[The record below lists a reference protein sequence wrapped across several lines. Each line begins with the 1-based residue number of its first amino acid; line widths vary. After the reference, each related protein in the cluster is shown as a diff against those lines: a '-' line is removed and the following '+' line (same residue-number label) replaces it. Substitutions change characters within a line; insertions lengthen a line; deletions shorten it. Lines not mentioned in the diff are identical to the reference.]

1 MRKIRLG
8 LLTIAL
14 SICISGCSKDINYII
29 DHEPRIKGTV
39 MEIKDGYARIEVSK
53 SEETIAENQ
62 EILVSLDAERK
73 DSTTDLQIGD
83 EAAVYYDG
91 NIEESDPARIEKVYA
106 ILYIGESRTKLE
118 YGKEGEADD
127 ER

>member
-1 MRKIRLG
+1 MRKIRYG

-29 DHEPRIKGTV
+29 DHEPSIKGTV
-39 MEIKDGYARIEVSK
+39 LEIKDGYARLEVSE

-62 EILVSLDAERK
+62 EILVSLDVERK

-106 ILYIGESRTKLE
+106 ILYTGESRTKLE
-118 YGKEGEADD
+118 NGKEGEADD

>member
-29 DHEPRIKGTV
+29 DHETV

-106 ILYIGESRTKLE
+106 ILYIGENRTKLE